1 MSKPRQGIG
10 LSDSRKGQQVPTG
23 NASQTA
29 AEQFYILALEITK
42 SDNFIRLHRKFAT
55 QPALDRGRHAPR
67 DAVNDL
73 DALD

>member
-1 MSKPRQGIG
+1 
-10 LSDSRKGQQVPTG
+10 
-23 NASQTA
+23 
-29 AEQFYILALEITK
+29 LALEITK